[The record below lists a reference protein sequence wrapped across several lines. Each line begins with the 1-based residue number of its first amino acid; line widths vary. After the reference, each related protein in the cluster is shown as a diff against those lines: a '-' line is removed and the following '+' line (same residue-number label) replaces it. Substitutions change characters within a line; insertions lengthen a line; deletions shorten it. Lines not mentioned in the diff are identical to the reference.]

1 MADGGRVEA
10 FRVEKS
16 MPAGLASAA
25 GRPSWGWAAPLQPQ
39 SPHRTSIMQSGFI
52 KSRVAAGAI
61 APWSIAAFTG
71 NRNEVAQA
79 TGSTTGLA
87 GITDY
92 LGIDAVCADRMVD
105 LQLTEVAD
113 VKAGGT
119 IAPGDPI
126 TSDANGAAIK
136 AVKAVGAEV
145 FCIGIAQEPAVVGDV
160 FGVLVSPFVI
170 TA

>member
-1 MADGGRVEA
+1 
-10 FRVEKS
+10 
-16 MPAGLASAA
+16 
-25 GRPSWGWAAPLQPQ
+25 
-39 SPHRTSIMQSGFI
+39 MQSGFI

-79 TGSTTGLA
+79 AGSSTGLA

-92 LGIDAVCADRMVD
+92 LGIGSTESDRMVD

-113 VKAGGT
+113 VQAGGT
-119 IAPGDPI
+119 IAAGDPV
-126 TSDANGAAIK
+126 TSDANGKAIK
-136 AVKAVGAEV
+136 ALRVPDAEV
-145 FCIGIAQEPAVVGDV
+145 FCIGIAQGPAVAGDV

-170 TA
+170 TG

>member
-1 MADGGRVEA
+1 
-10 FRVEKS
+10 
-16 MPAGLASAA
+16 
-25 GRPSWGWAAPLQPQ
+25 
-39 SPHRTSIMQSGFI
+39 MQSGFI

-79 TGSTTGLA
+79 AGSATGLA

-119 IAPGDPI
+119 IAAGDPI

-136 AVKAVGAEV
+136 AVKAAGAEV
-145 FCIGIAQEPAVVGDV
+145 FCIGLAQEPAVVGDV

-170 TA
+170 TG

>member
-1 MADGGRVEA
+1 MLPDQVI
-10 FRVEKS
+10 
-16 MPAGLASAA
+16 
-25 GRPSWGWAAPLQPQ
+25 
-39 SPHRTSIMQSGFI
+39 IMQSGFI

-79 TGSTTGLA
+79 AGSSTGLA
-87 GITDY
+87 GITDM
-92 LGIDAVCADRMVD
+92 LGIDALSSDRMVD

-113 VKAGGT
+113 LKAGAT
-119 IAPGDPI
+119 IAAGDPV
-126 TSDANGAAIK
+126 TSDANGFGIK
-136 AVKAVGAEV
+136 ALKVTGAEV
-145 FCIGIAQEPAVVGDV
+145 FCIGIAQEPAVAGDV